1 MSDASNVFGDVI
13 AEFAELQQTLTKS
26 GVEDTVISDEG
37 YVTKD
42 YNSDVEFSGILLP
55 RARLNF
61 TGAGVEMRG
70 EVFLYVS
77 TAQEDWPGLAI
88 GDAVTDGNGIVWRI
102 VSERDYE
109 NSGYTRVFGLE
120 RDVK

>member
-1 MSDASNVFGDVI
+1 MSNVFGDAI

-26 GVEDTVISDEG
+26 GVEGTVISDEG

-42 YNSDVEFSGILLP
+42 YNTDVEFSGVLLP
-55 RARLNF
+55 RSRIDF
-61 TGAGVEMRG
+61 TGAGVELRG

-77 TAQEDWPGLAI
+77 TAQEGWPELII
-88 GDAVTDGNGIVWRI
+88 GDAVTDGDGTVWRI
-102 VSERDYE
+102 VSERNYVDT
-109 NSGYTRVFGLE
+109 GHTRVFGLE